1 MIEVLIVNESQL
13 MCSVI
18 AFALRQEPDIEV
30 IGSVTNMEQALERQL
45 TQGVMLVN
53 ATLPD
58 QGALKL
64 TTKINKRY
72 PDVYVVVTGLPE
84 SPSKIMQ
91 YVEAGAAG
99 YVLNE
104 VDLDDLL
111 EKVRAA
117 PEGKAYASPEM
128 VAHLMSRVAELAEL
142 CMDKDGLSS
151 AIQTLT
157 PREEEILALINQGL
171 TNQEISEQLTIEVGT
186 VKNHVH
192 NVLNKLG
199 VASRQEAAE
208 LYQQV
213 EAE

>member
-1 MIEVLIVNESQL
+1 MIDVLVVNESQL

-18 AFALRQEPDIEV
+18 AFALRQEPDIHV
-30 IGSVTNMEQALERQL
+30 VGCVTSVEQVLERPL

-64 TTKINKRY
+64 TTKISKRF
-72 PDVYVVVTGLPE
+72 PDVHIVVTGLPE

-91 YVEAGAAG
+91 YVEAGAEG

-128 VAHLMSRVAELAEL
+128 VSHLMSRVAELAEL
-142 CMDKDGLSS
+142 CVDKEGLSS
-151 AIQTLT
+151 AIQALT

-192 NVLNKLG
+192 NILNKLG

-213 EAE
+213 DVE